1 MAPGHDLTPP
11 SHTHTHTQDLQAQ
24 LRDQILPNLPRLQ
37 PSKQGIDVLEL
48 TSRHGWFFNP
58 EPPEDDALLR
68 NLITPAQFTAMVRR
82 MNDAHVK
89 KAATWKPDIDLPA
102 RMLGGRE
109 AVEAVA
115 HKLNVSGGM
124 PAGSKWGTQTGDVD
138 VWVRSSDPHEQA
150 TM

>member
-11 SHTHTHTQDLQAQ
+11 PHTHTQDLQAQ

-124 PAGSKWGTQTGDVD
+124 PAGSTWGTQTGDVD